1 MKDCG
6 YAIRKAYYDKLT
18 GASFS
23 LGVYDTI
30 APDDQE
36 PPFLIIS
43 SQTQS
48 ENSDKQSFSFD
59 VTIQFDI
66 VYRTFKAG
74 EVGQKTVDDYTNE
87 LLGIIGVYPENYP
100 NAGPNFKIVTRR
112 VGSNNATFDYVDE
125 AYVFRRVLT
134 FEHFVNQIT

>member
-6 YAIRKAYYDKLT
+6 YAIRKAYYDKLI